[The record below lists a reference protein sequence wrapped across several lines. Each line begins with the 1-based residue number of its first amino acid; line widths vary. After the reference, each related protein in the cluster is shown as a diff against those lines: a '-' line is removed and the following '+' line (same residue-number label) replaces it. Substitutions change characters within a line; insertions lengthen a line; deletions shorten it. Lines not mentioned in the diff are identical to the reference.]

1 MRASKAL
8 GRRHDDSEEEAS
20 DPEIASESEGE
31 GAGGPDP
38 FFQHDADVFND
49 PFFTA
54 VRPKPYIGIINPESL
69 FPAQRGRPQRPAV
82 RPAACR
88 SSGRSFLCY

>member
-8 GRRHDDSEEEAS
+8 GRRHDSDEEAAS
-20 DPEIASESEGE
+20 DPEVASESGDE

-54 VRPKPYIGIINPESL
+54 VRPASRAKDRGPRPCPTARG
-69 FPAQRGRPQRPAV
+69 QRGCGLLLQRRPP
-82 RPAACR
+82 CR
-88 SSGRSFLCY
+88 ARVLEP

>member
-8 GRRHDDSEEEAS
+8 GRRHDSDAEDVS
-20 DPEIASESEGE
+20 DPEVASEDEEGS
-31 GAGGPDP
+31 GGGQDP

-54 VRPKPYIGIINPESL
+54 VRASPPSL
-69 FPAQRGRPQRPAV
+69 HPIPLG
-82 RPAACR
+82 
-88 SSGRSFLCY
+88 

>member
-1 MRASKAL
+1 MRTSKAL
-8 GRRHDDSEEEAS
+8 GRRHDSDEEAAS
-20 DPEIASESEGE
+20 DPEVASESGDE

-54 VRPKPYIGIINPESL
+54 VRPATIQG
-69 FPAQRGRPQRPAV
+69 PAAEAVSCSGRPEGMWAPVAEAPAV
-82 RPAACR
+82 P
-88 SSGRSFLCY
+88 G

>member
-8 GRRHDDSEEEAS
+8 GRRHDEDEEDAS
-20 DPEIASESEGE
+20 DPEPASQSDEE
-31 GAGGPDP
+31 GAAGPDP

-54 VRPKPYIGIINPESL
+54 VRIKP
-69 FPAQRGRPQRPAV
+69 
-82 RPAACR
+82 
-88 SSGRSFLCY
+88 

>member
-8 GRRHDDSEEEAS
+8 GRRHDSDEGDVS
-20 DPEIASESEGE
+20 DPELASEDEG
-31 GAGGPDP
+31 GGCGQDP

-54 VRPKPYIGIINPESL
+54 VRPPSPSL
-69 FPAQRGRPQRPAV
+69 TV
-82 RPAACR
+82 
-88 SSGRSFLCY
+88 

>member
-8 GRRHDDSEEEAS
+8 GRRHDEDEEDAS
-20 DPEIASESEGE
+20 DPEVASQSDEE
-31 GAGGPDP
+31 GAAGPDP

-54 VRPKPYIGIINPESL
+54 VRENL
-69 FPAQRGRPQRPAV
+69 A
-82 RPAACR
+82 
-88 SSGRSFLCY
+88 